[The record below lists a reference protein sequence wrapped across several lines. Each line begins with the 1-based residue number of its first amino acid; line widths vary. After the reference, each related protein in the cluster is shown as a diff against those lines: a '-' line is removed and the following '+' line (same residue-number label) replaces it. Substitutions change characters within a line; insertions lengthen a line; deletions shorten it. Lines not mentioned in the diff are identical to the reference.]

1 MAIARAIADE
11 CAFGAVIKFGCRVIA
26 HSSKTDMIVHPSQSN
41 MIAFTVMGKGD
52 RQPKPYACDRFLSI
66 QLAQISL

>member
-41 MIAFTVMGKGD
+41 MIGFAEMGKGD
-52 RQPKPYACDRFLSI
+52 R
-66 QLAQISL
+66 